1 MGLSTGMIVRL
12 LLWRLD
18 ERSPSLEELRDR
30 LDELG
35 TLPAPGM
42 FLVDEAA
49 ERIGA
54 LVVAEADEPLP
65 PQLDELRVLLGR
77 DPDLYDEF
85 APY

>member
-1 MGLSTGMIVRL
+1 MIVRL

-18 ERSPSLEELRDR
+18 ERSPSLDELR
-30 LDELG
+30 ELFDDLG
-35 TLPAPGM
+35 ALPAPGM

-54 LVVAEADEPLP
+54 LVVAEPEEPLP
-65 PQLDELRVLLGR
+65 PQLDELRALLGR

-85 APY
+85 DPY

>member
-1 MGLSTGMIVRL
+1 MIVRL

-18 ERSPSLEELRDR
+18 ERSPSLDELRERLEEL
-30 LDELG
+30 G
-35 TLPAPGM
+35 ALPAPSM

-54 LVVAEADEPLP
+54 LVVSDAEEALP
-65 PQLDELRVLLGR
+65 PQLDELRALLGR

-85 APY
+85 DPY